1 MTYTIKYY
9 SKSTGAL
16 LAVDT
21 DVEESK
27 ANKIIRQTFTYWT
40 ATVERDPP

>member
-9 SKSTGAL
+9 SRDTGAL
-16 LAVDT
+16 IATDT

-27 ANKIIRQTFTYWT
+27 ANKIIRQTFNYWT
-40 ATVERDPP
+40 ATVERDLP